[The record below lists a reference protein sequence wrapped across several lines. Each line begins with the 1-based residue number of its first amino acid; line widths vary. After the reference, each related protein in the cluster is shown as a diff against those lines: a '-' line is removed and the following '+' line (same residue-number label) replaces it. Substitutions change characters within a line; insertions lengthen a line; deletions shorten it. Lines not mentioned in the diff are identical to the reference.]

1 MWNGNNGQYM
11 NIFQGHSAP
20 VTGGKFTPEGHYI
33 VSISEDKSLRVW
45 NPKSGENIHKI
56 AGKIKIIIY
65 NKFKNNLGYGFH
77 DDVITSLDFHSKLPV
92 VLTGSLDRTACLS
105 NYSSGKVI
113 FYIKL

>member
-33 VSISEDKSLRVW
+33 ISISEDKSLRVW

-56 AGKIKIIIY
+56 AGKY
-65 NKFKNNLGYGFH
+65 YFYYL
-77 DDVITSLDFHSKLPV
+77 KLI
-92 VLTGSLDRTACLS
+92 
-105 NYSSGKVI
+105 NI
-113 FYIKL
+113 